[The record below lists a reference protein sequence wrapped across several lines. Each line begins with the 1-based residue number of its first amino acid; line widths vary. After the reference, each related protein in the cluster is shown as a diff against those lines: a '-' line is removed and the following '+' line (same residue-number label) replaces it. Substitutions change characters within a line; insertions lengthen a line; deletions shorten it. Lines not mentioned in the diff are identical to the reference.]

1 MAKTYIGQETVARGI
16 STYMGNTHG
25 ELVNPNWCSKETLQ
39 AMSDLL
45 GTPDDTGGGVGVGTI
60 FARLNKLVEMANNGQ
75 TKVFRSPISIVRV
88 GANATVN
95 GEGVAYCSTQA
106 KIVIDG
112 QTITNE
118 LITGGSSELSTA
130 RSEYPVNFYKSVKNT
145 GSAGDMIAVLY

>member
-1 MAKTYIGQETVARGI
+1 MAKTYIGQETVAREI

-39 AMSDLL
+39 DIADLL

-88 GANATVN
+88 GANATVT
-95 GEGVAYCSTQA
+95 GEGTVFCATTA

-112 QTITNE
+112 QTITSE
-118 LITGGSSELSTA
+118 LITGGTNTLSTA
-130 RSEYPVNFYKSVKNT
+130 KAVYEANFYTSVKNT